1 MAVGF
6 LPFLSALF
14 GWVYTLCWS
23 ASFYPQPLLN
33 WHRRTTS
40 GTTVDFPFLNV
51 LGSSY
56 SDGRSAMSLMARL
69 TDDCASAGFAAYLA
83 SNLAF
88 YYSPVVR
95 AQYAA
100 RHHGLPPTVQFND
113 ITFALHA
120 LVLSVLTASQYL
132 LARPLWR
139 FAPAVAGAR
148 PSRGVLGIS
157 AGSLCGVA
165 VVYLLAAAAAAR
177 ASSSAS
183 SSLLAADG
191 LSGLRGQQSAIDPAV
206 DWCELDVVYAVGY
219 VKLLVTLVKYTPQL
233 LANWRNKSTEGWS
246 IWQVLLDLAGGVLSI
261 AQLGIDSWLQGS
273 WSGVTG
279 NPVKFAL
286 GNASLVYDS
295 IFIVQH
301 YVVYRGATNGSDKP
315 RWRGV
320 EEPLLG
326 DEGDERRRRRLD

>member
-51 LGSSY
+51 L
-56 SDGRSAMSLMARL
+56 
-69 TDDCASAGFAAYLA
+69 GFAAYLA

-246 IWQVLLDLAGGVLSI
+246 IWQVLLDLAGG
-261 AQLGIDSWLQGS
+261 
-273 WSGVTG
+273 
-279 NPVKFAL
+279 FAL

>member
-33 WHRRTTS
+33 WRRRTTS

-51 LGSSY
+51 V
-56 SDGRSAMSLMARL
+56 
-69 TDDCASAGFAAYLA
+69 GFAAYLA

-88 YYSPVVR
+88 YYSPLVR

-100 RHHGLPPTVQFND
+100 RHRGLAPTVQFND

-120 LVLSVLTASQYL
+120 LVLSLLTASQYL

-148 PSRGVLGIS
+148 PSRGVLGIT
-157 AGSLCGVA
+157 AGSLCAVA
-165 VVYLLAAAAAAR
+165 GVYLLAVSAR
-177 ASSSAS
+177 SSSS
-183 SSLLAADG
+183 SSTSSPL
-191 LSGLRGQQSAIDPAV
+191 SAISSSGPGTSVADVDPAV

-219 VKLLVTLVKYTPQL
+219 VKLLVTLVKYGPQI
-233 LANWRNKSTEGWS
+233 LANWRNRSTEGWS

-261 AQLGIDSWLQGS
+261 AQQAIDSWLQRD

-295 IFIVQH
+295 IFIAQH
-301 YVVYRGATNGSDKP
+301 YVLYRADDDGRRRPKTPWRGA
-315 RWRGV
+315 
-320 EEPLLG
+320 EEPLLA
-326 DEGDERRRRRLD
+326 DEDEETRRRRRRLD